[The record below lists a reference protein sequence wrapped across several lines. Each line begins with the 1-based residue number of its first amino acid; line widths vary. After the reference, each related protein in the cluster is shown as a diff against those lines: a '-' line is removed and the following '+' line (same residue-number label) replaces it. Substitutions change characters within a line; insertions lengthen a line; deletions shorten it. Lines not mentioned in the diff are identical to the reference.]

1 LINSRD
7 CQAGLNWVDSVLL
20 LPAKTHLPALLER
33 VARGER
39 FTITKHGRPIAR
51 LVPIQRTTPERRR
64 EAIERLK
71 VFADGHT
78 LDVPVKQL
86 INEGRR

>member
-1 LINSRD
+1 MPTDIG
-7 CQAGLNWVDSVLL
+7 AYE
-20 LPAKTHLPALLER
+20 AKTHLPALLDR

-51 LVPIQRTTPERRR
+51 LVPIERAGPDRRR

-71 VFADGHT
+71 LFRESQT

-86 INEGRR
+86 ISEGRQ

>member
-1 LINSRD
+1 MPTEIG
-7 CQAGLNWVDSVLL
+7 AYE
-20 LPAKTHLPALLER
+20 AKTHLPALLER

-51 LVPIQRTTPERRR
+51 LVPIERAGPDRRR

-78 LDVPVKQL
+78 LGVPVKRL
-86 INEGRR
+86 INEVRR

>member
-1 LINSRD
+1 MPTDIG
-7 CQAGLNWVDSVLL
+7 AYE
-20 LPAKTHLPALLER
+20 AKTHLPALLER

-51 LVPIQRTTPERRR
+51 LVPVERTGPDRRR
-64 EAIERLK
+64 AAIERLK
-71 VFADGHT
+71 VFRKGHT

-86 INEGRR
+86 INQGRR

>member
-1 LINSRD
+1 MPKDIG
-7 CQAGLNWVDSVLL
+7 AYE
-20 LPAKTHLPALLER
+20 AKTHLPALLER

-39 FTITKHGRPIAR
+39 FTITKHGRPIAQ
-51 LVPIQRTTPERRR
+51 LVPIARTGPDRRR

-71 VFADGHT
+71 VFRESHT

-86 INEGRR
+86 ISQGRR

>member
-1 LINSRD
+1 MPTDIG
-7 CQAGLNWVDSVLL
+7 AYE
-20 LPAKTHLPALLER
+20 AKTHLPALLER

-39 FTITKHGRPIAR
+39 FTITKHGRPVAC
-51 LVPIQRTTPERRR
+51 LVPVERTSPDRRR

-71 VFADGHT
+71 VFREGQT

-86 INEGRR
+86 INQGRR

>member
-1 LINSRD
+1 MPADIG
-7 CQAGLNWVDSVLL
+7 AYE
-20 LPAKTHLPALLER
+20 AKTHPPALAQR
-33 VARGER
+33 VARSEQ

-51 LVPIQRTTPERRR
+51 LVPAERTGPDRRR

-71 VFADGHT
+71 VFRESHT

-86 INEGRR
+86 INQGRR

>member
-1 LINSRD
+1 MPTEIG
-7 CQAGLNWVDSVLL
+7 AYE
-20 LPAKTHLPALLER
+20 AKTHLPALLER

-51 LVPIQRTTPERRR
+51 LVPVERTGPDRRR

-71 VFADGHT
+71 VFREGLT

-86 INEGRR
+86 INQGRR

>member
-1 LINSRD
+1 MPTDIG
-7 CQAGLNWVDSVLL
+7 AYE
-20 LPAKTHLPALLER
+20 AKTHLPALLER

-51 LVPIQRTTPERRR
+51 LVPVERTGPDRRR

-71 VFADGHT
+71 VFREGLT

-86 INEGRR
+86 INQGRR

>member
-1 LINSRD
+1 MPIEIG
-7 CQAGLNWVDSVLL
+7 AYE
-20 LPAKTHLPALLER
+20 AKTHLPALLER

-51 LVPIQRTTPERRR
+51 LVPVERSSPDRRR
-64 EAIERLK
+64 EAVERLK
-71 VFADGHT
+71 RFAEGHT

>member
-1 LINSRD
+1 MPTDIG
-7 CQAGLNWVDSVLL
+7 AYE
-20 LPAKTHLPALLER
+20 AKTHLPALLER

-51 LVPIQRTTPERRR
+51 LVPVERSGPDRRR

-71 VFADGHT
+71 VFREGQT

-86 INEGRR
+86 INQGRR

>member
-1 LINSRD
+1 MPVNIG
-7 CQAGLNWVDSVLL
+7 AYE
-20 LPAKTHLPALLER
+20 AKTHLPALLER

-39 FTITKHGRPIAR
+39 FTITKQGRPIAR
-51 LVPIQRTTPERRR
+51 LVPIERTGPDRRR

-71 VFADGHT
+71 TFREGQT

-86 INEGRR
+86 ISEGRR